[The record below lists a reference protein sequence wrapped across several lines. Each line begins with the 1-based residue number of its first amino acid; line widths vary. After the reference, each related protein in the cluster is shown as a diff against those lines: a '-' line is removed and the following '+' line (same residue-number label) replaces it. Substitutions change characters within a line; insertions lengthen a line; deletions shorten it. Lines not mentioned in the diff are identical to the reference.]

1 MQFSYTEFCTC
12 IELSVNL
19 SIFVYIWVFIYVLT
33 VIEITRSIVHLILNY
48 FKDQRFTSRL
58 PCSERICVLK
68 RPVVRGVVGLLRG
81 NIEGTEFGLN
91 LALLR

>member
-1 MQFSYTEFCTC
+1 M
-12 IELSVNL
+12 
-19 SIFVYIWVFIYVLT
+19 YIWVFIYALT
-33 VIEITRSIVHLILNY
+33 VNEITRSIVFVHLILKY

-58 PCSERICVLK
+58 ACSERICVLM
-68 RPVVRGVVGLLRG
+68 RPVVRGVVGLLQG

>member
-1 MQFSYTEFCTC
+1 MYICVY
-12 IELSVNL
+12 LG
-19 SIFVYIWVFIYVLT
+19 VYICLT
-33 VIEITRSIVHLILNY
+33 VDEITGSVVHLMLKY

-58 PCSERICVLK
+58 ACSECICVLI
-68 RPVVRGVVGLLRG
+68 RPVNRAVVGLLQG

>member
-33 VIEITRSIVHLILNY
+33 VNEITRSIVHLILKY

-58 PCSERICVLK
+58 ACSERICVLM
-68 RPVVRGVVGLLRG
+68 RPVVRDVVGLLRG
-81 NIEGTEFGLN
+81 NIEGTEFGLS

>member
-33 VIEITRSIVHLILNY
+33 VNEITRSIVHMILKY
-48 FKDQRFTSRL
+48 FKDQHFTCDLSL
-58 PCSERICVLK
+58 MVLWAY
-68 RPVVRGVVGLLRG
+68 RGEISKELSLVLTLLY
-81 NIEGTEFGLN
+81 FGSHVPQSN
-91 LALLR
+91 QA